1 MCGIAGVY
9 SLDGRGGIDP
19 SVVDDMCRMI
29 VHRGP
34 DDQGTFIRDGVQI
47 GMRRLSIID
56 LSTGHQPIHNEDR
69 SVWVVFNG
77 EIYNFKELR
86 RDLER
91 RGHTFYTQS
100 DSECIVHAYEEYA
113 EDCFRHFRGMFG
125 IAIVDLKADKLVLG
139 RDRLGKKPLYY
150 TRLGDGLLGFA
161 SELKSLLAVPGFV
174 PRVDARAAHDY
185 FVLGYVPSPSSIYQ
199 GVYKLPPAHCL
210 VAQHGKLTLKRYW
223 NLSFEPKLDLPEE
236 DLKSELRQRLE
247 EAVRVRLVS
256 DVPFG
261 AFLSGGI
268 DSSVVAA
275 LMARNLD
282 SPLKTFTIG
291 FKEARFS
298 EIDDARAVARHLG
311 SEHHELVVEA
321 DAVKLLHDLVWYFD
335 EPFGDSSAIPTY
347 LVSRLASRHVKMVLS
362 GDGGDELFVG
372 YERYRKYRQ
381 LMQLQRCTAGL
392 GPALLKAGGGLVGGA
407 RGYRWERIARRMM
420 QPFPDRYLSGVGL
433 NSQDDLSR
441 FLAPGVAGGDLY
453 GGVRA
458 LFERPD
464 IGDPLDR
471 IVAGDLGSYLA
482 DDILVKVDRMTMANS
497 LEARAPLLDHEL
509 LEFAAR
515 LPMKYRLRGKTGK
528 YLLKQVAA
536 DLLPATVM
544 NKRKQGFAIPLAQW
558 LRGEL
563 RPLVEDT
570 FSDRRFRE
578 RGMFDVAGVQGM
590 LKEHFRGTRDHA
602 EALWLLLTYELW
614 ARKFLDADM
623 AAQAAVRVGPGV
635 DGAGWRKA
643 DAVAACQVGA

>member
-9 SLDGRGGIDP
+9 SLDGRRGIDP
-19 SVVDDMCRMI
+19 SVVEDMCRMI

-77 EIYNFKELR
+77 EIYNFRELR

-100 DSECIVHAYEEYA
+100 DSECIVHTYEEYG

-125 IAIVDLKADKLVLG
+125 IAIVDLKANKLVLG

-150 TRLGDGLLGFA
+150 TRTSDALLGFA

-236 DLKSELRQRLE
+236 DLKAELRQRLE

-298 EIDDARAVARHLG
+298 EIDDARAVAHHLG

-335 EPFGDSSAIPTY
+335 EPFGDSSAIPT
-347 LVSRLASRHVKMVLS
+347 
-362 GDGGDELFVG
+362 
-372 YERYRKYRQ
+372 
-381 LMQLQRCTAGL
+381 
-392 GPALLKAGGGLVGGA
+392 
-407 RGYRWERIARRMM
+407 
-420 QPFPDRYLSGVGL
+420 
-433 NSQDDLSR
+433 
-441 FLAPGVAGGDLY
+441 
-453 GGVRA
+453 
-458 LFERPD
+458 
-464 IGDPLDR
+464 
-471 IVAGDLGSYLA
+471 
-482 DDILVKVDRMTMANS
+482 
-497 LEARAPLLDHEL
+497 
-509 LEFAAR
+509 
-515 LPMKYRLRGKTGK
+515 
-528 YLLKQVAA
+528 
-536 DLLPATVM
+536 
-544 NKRKQGFAIPLAQW
+544 
-558 LRGEL
+558 
-563 RPLVEDT
+563 
-570 FSDRRFRE
+570 
-578 RGMFDVAGVQGM
+578 
-590 LKEHFRGTRDHA
+590 
-602 EALWLLLTYELW
+602 
-614 ARKFLDADM
+614 
-623 AAQAAVRVGPGV
+623 
-635 DGAGWRKA
+635 
-643 DAVAACQVGA
+643 